1 MIAVIQTVKDAS
13 CTVEKRLISQMTSGL
28 LVFFCVEKGDKKEL
42 VKPFIEKILRLRLYR
57 GEEDNKT
64 NYSIMDRSK
73 CVMIISQFTLASDLN
88 RGNRPS
94 FDNAEKSEIAKELY
108 LEAIKV
114 LEENNVSVSRGA
126 FGEHME
132 IKYINDGPETFILK
146 K

>member
-13 CTVEKRLISQMTSGL
+13 CSVEKRLISEMSSGL
-28 LVFFCVEKGDKKEL
+28 LVYFCVEKGDRKEQ
-42 VKPFIEKILRLRLYR
+42 VKPFIEKILKLRIYR
-57 GEEDNKT
+57 GEDDNKT

-73 CVMIISQFTLASDLN
+73 AVMIISQFTLAANLD

-108 LEAIKV
+108 YEAIRV
-114 LEENNVSVSRGA
+114 LEENNVNVSIGA
-126 FGEHME
+126 FGEHMA